1 MAARYTPER
10 RQDMFAA
17 LYRLGYYAAADKC
30 LTDPSWEDW
39 YSDFLG
45 SMYGSL
51 TVEEQRAIY
60 PWNFDPEG

>member
-10 RQDMFAA
+10 RAAIGAA
-17 LYRLGYYAAADKC
+17 LQARGYMAAAEKC

-45 SMYGSL
+45 SMYTAL
-51 TVEEQRAIY
+51 TTDEQRAIY
-60 PWNFDPEG
+60 PWNFETEG